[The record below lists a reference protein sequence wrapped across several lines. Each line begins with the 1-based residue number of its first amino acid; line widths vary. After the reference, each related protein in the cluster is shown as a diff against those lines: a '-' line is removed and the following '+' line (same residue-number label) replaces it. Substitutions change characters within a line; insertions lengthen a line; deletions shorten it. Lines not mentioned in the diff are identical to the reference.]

1 MERVCM
7 KIFKKVSEWNTF
19 EVKDRLLLYG
29 LPVMM
34 ACSLLIMLYYLVF
47 VPNDPEHTWLA
58 GLFGAGIGQLLRK
71 VHQTMRGD
79 LN

>member
-1 MERVCM
+1 M
-7 KIFKKVSEWNTF
+7 KIFKKIFEWNTF

-34 ACSLLIMLYYLVF
+34 SGYLLGMGYYLIF
-47 VPNDPEHTWLA
+47 VPDDPEHTWVACLLCA
-58 GLFGAGIGQLLRK
+58 GLTQLLRK
-71 VHQTMRGD
+71 VHQAMRGD